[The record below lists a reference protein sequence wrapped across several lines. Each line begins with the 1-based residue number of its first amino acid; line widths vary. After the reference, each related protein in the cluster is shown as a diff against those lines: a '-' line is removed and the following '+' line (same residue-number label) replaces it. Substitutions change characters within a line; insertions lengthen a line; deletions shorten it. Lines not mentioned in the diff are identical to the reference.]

1 MAPIGIFFGRVANFI
16 NGELFGRVT
25 NHYFGMIFPNG
36 GKLPRHPSQ
45 LYEAFFEGIVLFI
58 IMVILLNKQKLFEK
72 KGFLTASFVSLYGIF
87 RFLIEYLRE
96 PDGHI
101 GLIYFDFSMGQ
112 ILSLPMII
120 FGLYFMII
128 FYKKKKNQ

>member
-1 MAPIGIFFGRVANFI
+1 
-16 NGELFGRVT
+16 
-25 NHYFGMIFPNG
+25 MIFPNG

-58 IMVILLNKQKLFEK
+58 IMIILVNKQKLFEK
-72 KGFLTASFVSLYGIF
+72 KGFLTASFASLYGIF
-87 RFLIEYLRE
+87 RFFIEYLRE

-128 FYKKKKNQ
+128 FYNKKMDQ